1 MVLQVVTQTV
11 PSPSLDTHPSS
22 PAAQSYR
29 QLLASFGSLPMPA
42 DRTIWVAVRL
52 DVRPLAEA
60 VLDQAA
66 DLDVAPAVVA
76 ALARRVLKAL
86 RHVGV
91 SYRLLDA
98 DGLLD
103 ALARACDL
111 APVQPDVP
119 MPAPPE
125 PREEWQMWHSGRLA
139 HRSYWVRGW
148 PPIEQASAFLNWM
161 STAPSAMTSVA
172 LCLMPWEDGRMADL
186 RALVRVAAP
195 EDALSGVCETVAG
208 GAAQMQADLFPL
220 DGEQGPAVYASAPT
234 GGGAR

>member
-1 MVLQVVTQTV
+1 TQTV

-60 VLDQAA
+60 VLDHAA
-66 DLDVAPAVVA
+66 DLDVAPAVGA
-76 ALARRVLKAL
+76 ALARRVLNTQ

-91 SYRLLDA
+91 SYPLLDA

-103 ALARACDL
+103 PLARACDL
-111 APVQPDVP
+111 SPVQPDVP

-161 STAPSAMTSVA
+161 STAPSAMT
-172 LCLMPWEDGRMADL
+172 
-186 RALVRVAAP
+186 
-195 EDALSGVCETVAG
+195 
-208 GAAQMQADLFPL
+208 
-220 DGEQGPAVYASAPT
+220 
-234 GGGAR
+234 